1 MEFEWDEAKN
11 ETNKAR
17 HRVGFEMMPDFEW
30 DRASLRV
37 DHRMDYGEERIL
49 AYGPIA
55 GRGLHVVAFTMRGDI
70 CRIISVR
77 PFGRKDHQ
85 YYDPPQAE

>member
-11 ETNKAR
+11 RSNLAK
-17 HRVGFEMMPDFEW
+17 HGIGFESIADFDW
-30 DRASLRV
+30 DRAGLRN
-37 DHRMDYGEERIL
+37 DDRRDYGEQRIL

-55 GRGLHVVAFTMRGDI
+55 GRGLHVVAFTIRGGR
-70 CRIISVR
+70 CRVISLR

-85 YYDPPQAE
+85 YYEPPKNG